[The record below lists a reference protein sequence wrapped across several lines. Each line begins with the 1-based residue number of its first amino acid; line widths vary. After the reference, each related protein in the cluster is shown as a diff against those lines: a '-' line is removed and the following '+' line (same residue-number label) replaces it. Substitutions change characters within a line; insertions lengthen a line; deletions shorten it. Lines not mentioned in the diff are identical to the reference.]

1 MVVAM
6 VVSRGS
12 PKATI
17 ELELGVLP
25 PLWQYSCDNNLVVDG
40 TTYVEDI
47 EDVGVAESSVVS

>member
-47 EDVGVAESSVVS
+47 EDVGVAVL